1 MDHGGMKARGP
12 LGEEDKRRLV
22 LKLVARL
29 RCAECGLSY
38 DSHDFVLVDR
48 QPDAWVLGV
57 QCRQCGASS
66 HVLIVMDLH
75 SGPEPV
81 AGPSREER
89 GIAHEWPPISRDD
102 VLDVHEILEEFDAD
116 LDDLFAD

>member
-29 RCAECGLSY
+29 RCPECGQSY
-38 DSHDFVLVDR
+38 DSHDFILVDR

-57 QCRQCGASS
+57 QCHQCGASS
-66 HVLIVMDLH
+66 HILIVMDLR
-75 SGPEPV
+75 SKAEPV
-81 AGPSREER
+81 ADLSPEER
-89 GIAHEWPPISRDD
+89 RIVDGWPPITGDD
-102 VLDVHEILEEFDAD
+102 VLDVHEILDEFDGD
-116 LDDLFAD
+116 LDDLFSA

>member
-1 MDHGGMKARGP
+1 MGHGGMRARGP

-29 RCAECGLSY
+29 RCPECGLSY
-38 DSHDFVLVDR
+38 DSHDFILVDR

-66 HVLIVMDLH
+66 HILIVMDLR
-75 SGPEPV
+75 SGIDLS
-81 AGPSREER
+81 AEEHR
-89 GIAHEWPPISRDD
+89 ISDEWPPITGDD
-102 VLDVHEILEEFDAD
+102 VLDVHEILEEFDGD
-116 LDDLFAD
+116 LDDLFSA